1 MLHDDFENEK
11 SIAYQYSQ
19 RSEKKIPENN
29 LIQTKNSQEFFN
41 IKPKIGKF
49 TSENEIFYNKKV

>member
-19 RSEKKIPENN
+19 RSETKFPENN
-29 LIQTKNSQEFFN
+29 LIKTKNS
-41 IKPKIGKF
+41 
-49 TSENEIFYNKKV
+49 